1 MFVLLLIKYQLG
13 KTMKI
18 FLNTTDL
25 KNPTIEITETKK
37 DLIKK
42 VQNSYMIKRMW
53 NADEIAN
60 IPNLTKK
67 ELKEICEE
75 IDEINNDA

>member
-1 MFVLLLIKYQLG
+1 M
-13 KTMKI
+13 
-18 FLNTTDL
+18 
-25 KNPTIEITETKK
+25 ETK

-42 VQNSYMIKRMW
+42 VQNSWLIKEMW

-75 IDEINNDA
+75 IDEINNDK